1 MDIMIKDESLW
12 LRSVILRI
20 RATQTEKTDIG
31 LAVKSRNQTKPW
43 PGLYSLNMAAQ
54 TLSFNVLTYIFKLL
68 YRRSKK

>member
-31 LAVKSRNQTKPW
+31 LAVKS
-43 PGLYSLNMAAQ
+43 
-54 TLSFNVLTYIFKLL
+54 
-68 YRRSKK
+68 